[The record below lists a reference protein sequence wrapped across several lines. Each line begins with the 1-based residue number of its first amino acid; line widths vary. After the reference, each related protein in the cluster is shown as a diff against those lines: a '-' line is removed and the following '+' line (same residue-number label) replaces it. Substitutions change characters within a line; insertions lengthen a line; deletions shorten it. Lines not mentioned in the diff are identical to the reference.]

1 MNMELT
7 KMEGLG
13 NTFVILQGP
22 FSPMKQEIIAMC
34 KGYGQ
39 KPADGLL
46 VASSIDDRTVRM
58 KYWNND
64 GSQAEMC
71 GNGLRCL
78 AKFAKLKGLIDAS
91 SFTVETDAGPLKVK
105 LKGGTDMVEA
115 QIGKVRVAKSP
126 IKLSE
131 MEFLKANVGNP
142 HAITFVDDISTAPVT
157 TLGPIIEVDS
167 HFPDKTNVEFVQ
179 ILDKNRVKLR
189 TWERGVGETL
199 ACGTAMA
206 ATSAALVEYVDG
218 YYPITVEVLG
228 GKAKLWLDED
238 GYIRM
243 LGPAKVV
250 AEV

>member
-1 MNMELT
+1 
-7 KMEGLG
+7 MEGLG

-22 FSPMKQEIIAMC
+22 FSPTKQEVIALC
-34 KGYGQ
+34 REYGK

-78 AKFAKLKGLIDAS
+78 AKFAKLKGLIDAN

-105 LKGGTDMVEA
+105 LKDGTDMVEA
-115 QIGKVRVAKSP
+115 QIGRVWVAKNP
-126 IKLSE
+126 IKLNGV
-131 MEFLKANVGNP
+131 EFLKANVGNP
-142 HAITFVDDISTAPVT
+142 HAITFVDDISTAPVA

-179 ILDKNRVKLR
+179 ILAKNRVKLR

-206 ATSAALVEYVDG
+206 ATSATLVAYMDG
-218 YYPITVEVLG
+218 KYPITVEVLG
-228 GKAKLWLDED
+228 GEAQLWLDED

-243 LGPAKVV
+243 LGPARVV
-250 AEV
+250 EG